1 MLTNGHKPVRRV
13 AIYARCSTDE
23 ARQTVD
29 VQVEE
34 LRRYSTAFGWPYEVF
49 SEYDSGYR
57 GEQPVLKELLER
69 IRHQEFDL
77 LLTYSLDRLSRQ
89 SPSYTNRL
97 LDELVEQH
105 GCRFISRLENIDSEN
120 ELTWNIVRPIMA
132 YYSNLFSRNLSEK
145 IRAGIRHKQ
154 ANGWKAGRKPKV
166 INVERLRELRLKH
179 QGYGYRRLAE
189 AYNEGL
195 PSSQQV
201 CFSLLRKVLLKLSF
215 ATEHENGAK
224 TVCA

>member
-1 MLTNGHKPVRRV
+1 M
-13 AIYARCSTDE
+13 
-23 ARQTVD
+23 
-29 VQVEE
+29 
-34 LRRYSTAFGWPYEVF
+34 
-49 SEYDSGYR
+49 
-57 GEQPVLKELLER
+57 
-69 IRHQEFDL
+69 

-132 YYSNLFSRNLSEK
+132 FYGNLFSRNLSEK

-154 ANGWKAGRKPKV
+154 AKGWKAGRKPKV
-166 INVERLRELRLKH
+166 INVERLREFRLKH
-179 QGYGYRRLAE
+179 QDYGYRRLAE

-195 PSSQQV
+195 PSNEQV
-201 CFSLLRKVLLKLSF
+201 CFSLIRKVLLRLSF
-215 ATEHENGAK
+215 DGAPNQAQE
-224 TVCA
+224 VDQAEVRI